1 MANSIKIRAKLKGYT
16 TQVKC
21 LMTHPMET
29 GLRKDSKTGK
39 MIPAHFISEVMATSG
54 GKTIMTAYW
63 SGGISKNPYLS
74 FDFKGAAK
82 GDEVT
87 IAWKDNQGGSDSE
100 TAKIS

>member
-1 MANSIKIRAKLKGYT
+1 MANSIKIRAKLKGDT

-54 GKTIMTAYW
+54 TRKRR
-63 SGGISKNPYLS
+63 
-74 FDFKGAAK
+74 
-82 GDEVT
+82 V
-87 IAWKDNQGGSDSE
+87 
-100 TAKIS
+100 